1 MASIRT
7 TNINDTLT
15 IKKVAQIYGHH
26 PQMRFLTNHSNHP
39 YCSYPKVQNLN
50 DILKPGT
57 KLIVIGKGKPE
68 TKYSE
73 SYVTVMHNQQQFDIM
88 ATDIKRFCN

>member
-1 MASIRT
+1 MASVRK
-7 TNINDTLT
+7 TNINDILT

-26 PQMRFLTNHSNHP
+26 PQIRFLTNHSNHP
-39 YCSYPKVQNLN
+39 DSRYPKIQNPN

-57 KLIVIGKGKPE
+57 QLTVIGKGKPE

-73 SYVTVMHNQQQFDIM
+73 SYVTVMHNQQQFDIL
-88 ATDIKRFCN
+88 ASDIRRFCS

>member
-39 YCSYPKVQNLN
+39 YCSYPKIQNPN

-57 KLIVIGKGKPE
+57 QLKVISKGKPE

-88 ATDIKRFCN
+88 ASDIKRFCS

>member
-7 TNINDTLT
+7 TKINNTLT

-26 PQMRFLTNHSNHP
+26 PQMRFLTNHSNHT
-39 YCSYPKVQNLN
+39 YCSYPKIQNPN

-57 KLIVIGKGKPE
+57 QLIVIGKGKPQ

-73 SYVTVMHNQQQFDIM
+73 SYVTVMHNQQKFDIM
-88 ATDIKRFCN
+88 ASDIKRFCS